1 MQLSTQEFIRCI
13 AKIQDYISSYF
24 EDRDLLSDAMEV
36 LNIFYKANI
45 KRDLKDQVST
55 RLFYNEEVNKIDN
68 IQDDYDK
75 WLE

>member
-45 KRDLKDQVST
+45 KRD
-55 RLFYNEEVNKIDN
+55 
-68 IQDDYDK
+68 
-75 WLE
+75 